1 MRKTSDLEAVPRYVY
16 GITLF
21 MTMVALLLV
30 AYLYEQNRKTLQ
42 LERQLT
48 TFHLPS
54 IVALNVIGQE
64 LDEIEKDILR
74 DELSVALGKDL
85 ADIQFLR
92 GVNRDQLSPHLYLIK
107 TRLETVEERRSGMP
121 GIVFESSTEQLHDS
135 IFRLENMLEETA
147 GANQAEAGR
156 KFAVAMMH
164 AQNRVEQLDRLH
176 IKEAAKIG
184 QQLSLMEQSSNRN
197 ITRIVVLTLLIG
209 GVVVGRLLFLL
220 RSSLAKQKQA
230 DSELHDYRDHL
241 EELVAERSSELEASN
256 RELESYSYSIAHDL
270 RSPLRTITSFSQILQ
285 EDAALK
291 LNNDD
296 KQSLERIVRA
306 GKHMAELI
314 DDILELSRITR
325 AKMEPDLFDLSQL
338 AHNIASRFGELSPG
352 RKVEWRIQDGLK
364 VSGSRL
370 LLEICLDNLFGNAW
384 KYTRKVDYACIEFG
398 AVKQKGELVYFVK
411 DNGIGFDMQY
421 AHKLF
426 KPFQRLDKSGEYPG
440 TGVGLATVER
450 VIQRHGGSI
459 WANSEEGNGAT
470 FMFTIPS

>member
-1 MRKTSDLEAVPRYVY
+1 MKITSDLEAVPRYVY
-16 GITLF
+16 GITLSI
-21 MTMVALLLV
+21 TVVALLLV
-30 AYLYEQNRKTLQ
+30 AYLYGQNKKTLQ
-42 LERQLT
+42 LERQLMA
-48 TFHLPS
+48 FHLPS

-74 DELSVALGKDL
+74 DELSVALGKDIT
-85 ADIQFLR
+85 DIQFLR

-107 TRLETVEERRSGMP
+107 TRLEAVEERQSGMP

-135 IFRLENMLEETA
+135 IFRLEDMLEETA

-184 QQLSLMEQSSNRN
+184 QQLSLMERSSNRN
-197 ITRIVVLTLLIG
+197 ITRTVVLTLLIG
-209 GVVVGRLLFLL
+209 AVVVGRLLFLL

-241 EELVAERSSELEASN
+241 EELVAARSSELEASN
-256 RELESYSYSIAHDL
+256 RELESYSYAIAHDL

-291 LNNDD
+291 LNNDE
-296 KQSLERIVRA
+296 KQSLERIVKA

-325 AKMEPDLFDLSQL
+325 AKMEPDIFDLSQL
-338 AHNIASRFGELSPG
+338 AHDIASRFDELSPG
-352 RKVEWRIQDGLK
+352 RKPEWRIQDGLK
-364 VSGSRL
+364 VNGSRL

-398 AVKQKGELVYFVK
+398 AVKQKGEVVYFVR

-421 AHKLF
+421 AHKIF
-426 KPFQRLDKSGEYPG
+426 KPFQRLDKTGDYPG